1 MYCPLLIH
9 DEEFCLLDNCRYY
22 DTENQECIYAGKS
35 GTKKEPEYSRPPKP
49 VPIQKP
55 EKTAVIDISEEDPVY
70 SPLPGKKDVSYGKN
84 EEKVLHEGPKTTV
97 VSFDEEEE
105 HVPSPRTETENKM
118 SAKQIWDILK
128 VCNET
133 EGIPDYDELV
143 GSLIKVVNNTEDIHY
158 LTSKSAEFWYS
169 RVSGL
174 DRYSK
179 MVEKIPG

>member
-22 DTENQECIYAGKS
+22 DTETQDCLYTGS
-35 GTKKEPEYSRPPKP
+35 GSIKKEPEYDRSQKP
-49 VPIQKP
+49 VSVREP
-55 EKTAVIDISEEDPVY
+55 EKTAVIDVSEEDPVY
-70 SPLPGKKDVSYGKN
+70 SPRPGKKDVSYGKN
-84 EEKVLHEGPKTTV
+84 EEKVLHEEPKKTV

-118 SAKQIWDILK
+118 SAKQIWDRLRDF
-128 VCNET
+128 NET

-174 DRYSK
+174 DRYNK
-179 MVEKIPG
+179 MVEKIPQ